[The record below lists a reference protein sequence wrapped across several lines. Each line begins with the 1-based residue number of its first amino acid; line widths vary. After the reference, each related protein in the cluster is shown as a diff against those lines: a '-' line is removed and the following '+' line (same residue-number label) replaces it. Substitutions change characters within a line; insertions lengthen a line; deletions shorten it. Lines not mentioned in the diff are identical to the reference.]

1 MKTIRLCV
9 FIFLVSGLA
18 GTSTASEKAPAVQP
32 NYVWTTSKYNYRP
45 PNGCV
50 PDAKT
55 AFKIADAI
63 LLPIYGE
70 NEVEDNKP
78 FTAVLRKGIWT
89 VGGMGYHPGLEGGG
103 MEIDIAKSDGRILRI
118 YAGQ

>member
-1 MKTIRLCV
+1 MKTICLCV
-9 FIFLVSGLA
+9 LIFLASSLGCVTADSEKISSHFT
-18 GTSTASEKAPAVQP
+18 TSTF
-32 NYVWTTSKYNYRP
+32 NYRP

-70 NEVEDNKP
+70 KEVEYNKP
-78 FTAVLRKGIWT
+78 FAAVLKKGRWT
-89 VGGMGYHPGLEGGG
+89 VGGMGNHPGINGGG
-103 MEIDIAKSDGRILRI
+103 MEIDISKSDGRILRI
-118 YAGQ
+118 YAGM